1 MIPTFLGKLNLSKI
15 KNKEKYSSK
24 GVKNVQKILEK
35 LDISL
40 LFSKKIPNIKENIN
54 ITNNKLIVII
64 IVIYFFTSF
73 LLN

>member
-15 KNKEKYSSK
+15 KNTEKYSSK

-40 LFSKKIPNIKENIN
+40 LPSKNMPNTKENIN
-54 ITNNKLIVII
+54 ITNNRLIVII
-64 IVIYFFTSF
+64 IVIYFFTF
-73 LLN
+73 LLLN

>member
-35 LDISL
+35 LDIPL